1 LTLCRFNCPLILFIM
16 LTKSYIRKVSPTAMK
31 TLREI
36 ITSANVQAL
45 VDNDQA
51 RIDAL
56 NEIYALYVSV
66 EVSLNNKHLKD

>member
-1 LTLCRFNCPLILFIM
+1 M

-36 ITSANVQAL
+36 ITSANAQAL

-51 RIDAL
+51 KIDAL
-56 NEIYALYVSV
+56 DEIYALYVSV
-66 EVSLNNKHLKD
+66 DVSLNNKHLKD

>member
-1 LTLCRFNCPLILFIM
+1 M

-66 EVSLNNKHLKD
+66 EVSLNNEHLRD